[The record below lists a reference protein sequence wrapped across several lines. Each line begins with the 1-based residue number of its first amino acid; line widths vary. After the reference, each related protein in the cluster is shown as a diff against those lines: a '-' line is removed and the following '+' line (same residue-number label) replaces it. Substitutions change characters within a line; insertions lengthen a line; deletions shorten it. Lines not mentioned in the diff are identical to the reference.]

1 MCLGCAYQPAVL
13 EIRHRLSYKAM
24 ETQSYKT
31 QSAKAK
37 DIQRKWFV
45 IDAEQ
50 AVVGRLA
57 TRVATILRGKHKPC
71 FTPHVDTGDYV
82 IIVNADKVR
91 FTGNKED
98 AKLYYSYS
106 GYPGGLKSRPAR
118 VVRERKPEHLV
129 RHAVK
134 GMLPKGPLGR
144 QMLTKLKVY
153 ASAEH
158 PHDAQQP
165 EELLI
170 HP

>member
-1 MCLGCAYQPAVL
+1 MRP
-13 EIRHRLSYKAM
+13 RLQLQEM

-31 QSAKAK
+31 TSANAK
-37 DIQRKWFV
+37 MVQRKWYV

-57 TRVATILRGKHKPC
+57 SRVATILRGKHKPI

-106 GYPGGLKSRPAR
+106 GYPGGLKSRTAR
-118 VVRERKPEHLV
+118 AMRAKKPEYLL

-134 GMLPKGPLGR
+134 GMLPKGVLGR

-153 ASAEH
+153 ASADH
-158 PHDAQQP
+158 PHGAQNP
-165 EELLI
+165 EEL
-170 HP
+170 PANPE

>member
-1 MCLGCAYQPAVL
+1 
-13 EIRHRLSYKAM
+13 M

-37 DIQRKWFV
+37 EVQRKWFV

-57 TRVATILRGKHKPC
+57 SRVATILRGKHKPS

-106 GYPGGLKSRPAR
+106 GYPGGLKSRSAR
-118 VVRERKPEHLV
+118 VMREKRPEHLV

-153 ASAEH
+153 ASAKH

-165 EELLI
+165 EELPI

>member
-1 MCLGCAYQPAVL
+1 MD
-13 EIRHRLSYKAM
+13 
-24 ETQSYKT
+24 TQSYKT
-31 QSAKAK
+31 RSAKASEVH
-37 DIQRKWFV
+37 RKWFV

-57 TRVATILRGKHKPC
+57 SRVATILRGKHKPS

-91 FTGNKED
+91 FTGNKEE

-106 GYPGGLKSRPAR
+106 GYPGGLKSQTASVMRR
-118 VVRERKPEHLV
+118 RKPEHLL

-153 ASAEH
+153 AGSEH
-158 PHDAQQP
+158 PHTAQQP
-165 EELLI
+165 EDLSLESIL
-170 HP
+170 